1 LFVLRMGLTMA
12 CCWVRGFVGL
22 FFLEDVEF
30 VVGNCLVCGG
40 ESCVEFVGETMDVS
54 EFAS

>member
-1 LFVLRMGLTMA
+1 MGMMMA
-12 CCWVRGFVGL
+12 CCWVCEFVGL

-40 ESCVEFVGETMDVS
+40 ESCVEFVGETMDVN